1 MMSTTAPKPA
11 TTPIPGQLSAPEFEA
26 FLLPHLSMPKRG
38 PKGTLGYD
46 HVFTLILWGLYTGMQ
61 WKCLP
66 VPTDAHG
73 TPALHLSL
81 SRLNHWLPRGQTHP
95 EVVEGTTEFHH
106 EITDALL
113 PQADAVFDD
122 ATTFHATVDVL
133 DPQPTLVERLI
144 CHLLLQCQLL
154 APGFLRGHEDL
165 HVGQRE

>member
-1 MMSTTAPKPA
+1 PPVH
-11 TTPIPGQLSAPEFEA
+11 PGIPLPPGGRDWDHLIGLS
-26 FLLPHLSMPKRG
+26 L
-38 PKGTLGYD
+38 
-46 HVFTLILWGLYTGMQ
+46 HVAIQ
-61 WKCLP
+61 
-66 VPTDAHG
+66 
-73 TPALHLSL
+73 LSL

-165 HVGQRE
+165 HVGH